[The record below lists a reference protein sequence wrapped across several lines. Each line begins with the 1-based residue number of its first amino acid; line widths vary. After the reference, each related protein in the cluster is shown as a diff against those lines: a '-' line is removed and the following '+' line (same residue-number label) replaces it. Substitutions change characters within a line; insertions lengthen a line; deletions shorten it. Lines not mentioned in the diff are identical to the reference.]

1 MEAIPRSNY
10 VTGSHRATL
19 RCKYL
24 GNSGRISVSRYE
36 SPSNF
41 GRDTNKVI
49 VSWNY
54 ALDISENYEQA
65 VLEYLRR
72 ANWGGH
78 WITSTCT
85 GGAVAVYAGEI
96 GA

>member
-10 VTGSHRATL
+10 VTESHRATL

-36 SPSNF
+36 SNTHGKDP
-41 GRDTNKVI
+41 NKVI
-49 VSWNY
+49 VSWNH
-54 ALDISENYEQA
+54 ALDPSENYAQA
-65 VLEYLRR
+65 VLEYVRR

-78 WITSTCT
+78 WITSTIT
-85 GGAVAVYAGEI
+85 DGAVGVYAGEI